1 MLNES
6 LCLCG
11 LRRPFWADFTQSAAA
26 LAQRGWEPMRRHEAK
41 KEMILLSDAGP
52 EARALINAAAA
63 SMGWELVS
71 VPLMQGLGWVA
82 AHQEPPLLVVVDG
95 RGIAEEEALKALAI
109 ARQAYGTGMALLLLW
124 DQTDE
129 ALLDAAEAAG
139 ATHIVSQD
147 FTAATLQRQLR
158 MIARMGAIPV
168 VQEATVPAVLRDL
181 LNDQSTSLQQK
192 LTRLLAHQ
200 SGFDPAAVLLL
211 ISISHFDRYDA
222 ELGTEKAN
230 QLLALAG
237 ERIAQHVSYERGAFF
252 ARRAGAE
259 FATILSAP
267 ISIHQA
273 LHVAERIAQ
282 SFAEPFVMDEQSI
295 FLSCRVGVA
304 PADAEA
310 RDIDPLF
317 QQARM
322 ALDAARRQGPNSVQ
336 LFLSPQQGQ
345 PPISFAS
352 LEQDL
357 RQALDDNGLDIVFQP
372 QVDIARRQICGVEA
386 LVRWD
391 HAHIG
396 AIAPEMILA
405 LAARAEFAERL
416 GRYIIE
422 KVLMQ
427 ARQWPMALNHLRISI
442 NVTASDLQ
450 AENFEGFLLAAIAK
464 SGISPRRIT
473 LELTEGVMIENIAQA
488 VGIFERLRRE
498 GLGIAIDDFGTG
510 YSALAYLTALPLD
523 YLKIDKKL
531 ITDVAASARER
542 VVVRGIVDM
551 ARSLGLC
558 VVAEGVE
565 TEAQLEQLA
574 REGVNWYQ
582 GYLCT
587 RPLESHVLAD
597 FVALWARNGS
607 SAQGAA
613 SGP

>member
-1 MLNES
+1 MLKES

-11 LRRPFWADFTQSAAA
+11 LCGPFWADFSQSAAA
-26 LAQRGWEPMRRHEAK
+26 LAQAGWEPMRRYEAC
-41 KEMILLSDAGP
+41 KEIILLSDASAQAQAP
-52 EARALINAAAA
+52 VQEAVAAL
-63 SMGWELVS
+63 GWQLVCA
-71 VPLMQGLGWVA
+71 PLAHGLGWVA
-82 AHQEPPLLVVVDG
+82 AKRKPPLLLIVDG
-95 RGIAEEEALKALAI
+95 RETAAKEALEAVA
-109 ARQAYGTGMALLLLW
+109 AGQEAYGPGLALLLLVN
-124 DQTDE
+124 DGQE

-139 ATHIVSQD
+139 ATHILTHA
-147 FTAATLQRQLR
+147 FTAPQLQRQLR
-158 MIARMGAIPV
+158 MIARLGPAPV
-168 VQEATVPAVLRDL
+168 APPAPAQAALRDL
-181 LNDQSTSLQQK
+181 LGDQSTGLQQK

-222 ELGTEKAN
+222 ELGTAKAN

-237 ERIAQHVSYERGAFF
+237 ERIAQHVAYERGAFF

-282 SFAEPFVMDEQSI
+282 SFADPFMLEEQRI
-295 FLSCRVGVA
+295 FLVCRVGVA
-304 PADAEA
+304 PAAAQA

-317 QQARM
+317 QQARL

-352 LEQDL
+352 LEEDL
-357 RQALDDNGLDIVFQP
+357 RTALDNNGLEIVFQP

-386 LVRWD
+386 LVRWE

-422 KVLMQ
+422 KVLWH
-427 ARQWPMALNHLRISI
+427 ARQWPLALNHLRISI

-450 AENFEGFLLAAIAK
+450 AADFEEFLLAAIAK
-464 SGISPRRIT
+464 TGISPRRIT

-488 VGIFERLRRE
+488 VGIFERLRRA

-565 TEAQLEQLA
+565 NEAQLEQLA

-587 RPLESHVLAD
+587 PPLESHVLAD
-597 FVALWARNGS
+597 FVALWLRNGRDS
-607 SAQGAA
+607 RGAA
-613 SGP
+613 